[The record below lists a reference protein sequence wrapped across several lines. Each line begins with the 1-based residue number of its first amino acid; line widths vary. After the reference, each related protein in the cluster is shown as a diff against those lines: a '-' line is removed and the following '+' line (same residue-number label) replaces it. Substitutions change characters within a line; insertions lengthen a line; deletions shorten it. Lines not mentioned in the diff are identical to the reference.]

1 MISILLHEGMIQGFP
16 IRETPAASAGQFNT
30 LVATAE
36 AADLVTTLKSGG
48 PFTVF
53 APTDEAFAALP
64 Q

>member
-1 MISILLHEGMIQGFP
+1 MIQGFP

-48 PFTVF
+48 PFTVL